1 GPAVLLPRGPG
12 QSRRTTRPSVG
23 RLAGINLVDPRRYSA
38 ADVGGIGETGPFQ
51 YRQRFSR
58 TFSGF
63 AVQHSGAVAGNVGQ
77 GRAVK
82 EFALGYEFR
91 SGNLVD
97 LALIGLTHVNEY
109 EIPDAVVALFQP
121 RLQCGDADRGV
132 NRGLGSLVADHTAK
146 CVVIIEQS
154 RDRRTVRIRLEAQR
168 VV

>member
-1 GPAVLLPRGPG
+1 AARRHLFHDIQDSLDIRLVHRASCLPVRM
-12 QSRRTTRPSVG
+12 TASVPVDPVCRLTQYAG
-23 RLAGINLVDPRRYSA
+23 CLSVPVDSVILLAGINLVDPRRYPA

-51 YRQRFSR
+51 YRQRFGR

-121 RLQCGDADRGV
+121 R
-132 NRGLGSLVADHTAK
+132 
-146 CVVIIEQS
+146 
-154 RDRRTVRIRLEAQR
+154 
-168 VV
+168 